1 MTNDPATIS
10 ILMCRSQPSLG
21 EEWVWGQRLGEEFFR
36 NTEGHERVIVLGR
49 ERPGTVG
56 EALAITQSDALGI
69 VTDYHKLVWGPFG
82 WDSLLQL
89 LRRESHIAAVGPVT
103 NETALPEQR
112 MAPLFP
118 YTTPSVLHCVCRAH
132 YQQWC
137 GQWKIVAALD
147 PFAFLV
153 RRSELL
159 QLDATLPL
167 PEIPSLL
174 QHKQRSL
181 AVALD
186 TYVHRF
192 PDVYEGARPDLQELV
207 SREART
213 ILDIGCAEGRLGAAL
228 KARQSCTVIGI
239 ESNPQLST
247 VAAEH
252 LDQVLALDVETVA
265 PDRFTAE
272 FDYIICGELLE
283 HLRDPWNAVKKFAG
297 WLRPDGQLIAT
308 IPNVGHWSIV
318 ADLLHG
324 RWELIPFGLLCWSHV
339 RFFTRA
345 GVEQLFRDSGLCIET
360 LRNLIDPLPQVGE
373 TFVRNAASLDTQ
385 IDEESLR
392 THEFL
397 IVGRKI

>member
-1 MTNDPATIS
+1 M
-10 ILMCRSQPSLG
+10 
-21 EEWVWGQRLGEEFFR
+21 
-36 NTEGHERVIVLGR
+36 
-49 ERPGTVG
+49 
-56 EALAITQSDALGI
+56 
-69 VTDYHKLVWGPFG
+69 
-82 WDSLLQL
+82 
-89 LRRESHIAAVGPVT
+89 RR
-103 NETALPEQR
+103 
-112 MAPLFP
+112 
-118 YTTPSVLHCVCRAH
+118 
-132 YQQWC
+132 
-137 GQWKIVAALD
+137 D
-147 PFAFLV
+147 D
-153 RRSELL
+153 LL

-167 PEIPSLL
+167 PEVPTLL

-181 AVALD
+181 AIALD

-192 PDVYEGARPDLQELV
+192 PDVYEGARPDLQKLV

-228 KARQSCTVIGI
+228 KARQACVVIGI
-239 ESNPQLST
+239 ESNRKLSA
-247 VAAEH
+247 VAAER

-283 HLRDPWNAVKKFAG
+283 HLRDPWSAVKKFAG
-297 WLRPDGQLIAT
+297 WLRPGGQLIAT

-318 ADLLHG
+318 SDLLHG

-345 GVEQLFRDSGLCIET
+345 GVEQLFRDSGLFIDT
-360 LRNLIDPLPQVGE
+360 LRNLIDPLPEVGE
-373 TFVRNAASLDTQ
+373 TFVQSAASLDTEV
-385 IDEESLR
+385 DEESLR